1 MNWLNY
7 HHLFYFWTVAREGS
21 ITAACQRLLLSPPT
35 ISAQIRELEEALGEK
50 LFTRSGR
57 GLTLTETGRLAY
69 RYADEIF
76 SLGREFVD
84 AIRGKATGSSIQV
97 SVGINDVLPKTI
109 AYRLIEP
116 VFGLPGPVRVECVQG
131 TPAQLLP
138 PLAVHELDLVLS
150 DAPVSPEIRVRAY
163 SHMLGE
169 SSITLFAAAR
179 LARRLRKGFP
189 KSLDEA
195 PVLLPAPGSALR
207 IAMEKWFES
216 IRVRPRIVAHF
227 EDIALLSICGQYG
240 HGFFAG
246 YSVIESE
253 IGRAYQVEP
262 IGKMPKYRAQFYA
275 ISIERQL
282 KHPAV
287 LAVMEAAR
295 ARLFR

>member
-1 MNWLNY
+1 
-7 HHLFYFWTVAREGS
+7 
-21 ITAACQRLLLSPPT
+21 
-35 ISAQIRELEEALGEK
+35 
-50 LFTRSGR
+50 
-57 GLTLTETGRLAY
+57 
-69 RYADEIF
+69 
-76 SLGREFVD
+76 
-84 AIRGKATGSSIQV
+84 
-97 SVGINDVLPKTI
+97 
-109 AYRLIEP
+109 
-116 VFGLPGPVRVECVQG
+116 
-131 TPAQLLP
+131 LLP

-169 SSITLFAAAR
+169 SSITLFAAAK
-179 LARRLRKGFP
+179 LARRLRNGFP

-275 ISIERQL
+275 ISVERQL
-282 KHPAV
+282 KNPAV
-287 LAVMEAAR
+287 VAVMEAAR
-295 ARLFR
+295 AGLFS